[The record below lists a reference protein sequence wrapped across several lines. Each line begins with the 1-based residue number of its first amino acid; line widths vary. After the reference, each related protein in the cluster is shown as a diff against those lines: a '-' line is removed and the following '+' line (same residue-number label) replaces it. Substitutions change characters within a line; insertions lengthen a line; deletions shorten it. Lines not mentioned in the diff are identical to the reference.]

1 MRKLPAAIALLP
13 FAAACGA
20 PRVVST
26 YRDAPVILIS
36 IDTLRADHLPLYGY
50 GRGSTPNLDRLGRE
64 GIVFE
69 DVYSHCPMT
78 LPAHASLFTGLLPP
92 RHGVRDNLGFR
103 LAPEHKTLATRFKAA
118 GLRTGGAISA
128 YVLRSATGI
137 AQGFD
142 VYDDALETTPGTESM
157 GNLQRDGSVAVE
169 SLSRFI
175 EAQQGGR
182 FFAFLH
188 LYEPHSPYT
197 PPERYRGAASPY
209 DGDVSY
215 ADELVGRFLD
225 GLRARGIYDRAV
237 IALTSD
243 HGEGLNDHGE
253 EEHGIFLYR
262 EALRVPLMVRL
273 PGGVRGGSRIGGL
286 VAQSDI
292 APTLLDL
299 AGVPANGM
307 DGVSLRAALDG
318 GAHEGA
324 VYSETYYPRY
334 HFGWS
339 ELLAATDVRYRYIRA
354 PRVELYDIA
363 SDPGEKRNIAAE
375 RANVGTAM
383 ARFIDQKG
391 KSDAAG
397 PGDVPREVREKLQAL
412 GYVGAGGATSER
424 AARPDPKDRI
434 TSYEDFKRG
443 LALRLGGQREKAVL
457 QLQKVVAASPDM
469 VDAWEMLGVTLVE
482 TDRRREGV
490 AAYDR
495 AIALDPTRPEPHL
508 ALARILALEGR
519 RDLAVKHAEIAAARD
534 PGKGYEML
542 AQMRL
547 DEKHDA
553 QAADY
558 ARRSL
563 LADPRR
569 VMSHFTLGVVERRA
583 GRFEEALAA
592 FRRAAEENALQK
604 GSVVMSLHASMA
616 DCLARLGREKE
627 AEQEFLAEI
636 ETSPWSREG
645 RVGLAM
651 LYRSQARDAAARS
664 VLEGVVSADPR
675 ASADSYLTVM
685 KTLSLLGDVEA
696 ARVWAARARSK
707 YPGDPRFR

>member
-1 MRKLPAAIALLP
+1 MRQLKAAIAVLL
-13 FAAACGA
+13 FTAACGA
-20 PRVVST
+20 PRKVST

-50 GRGSTPNLDRLGRE
+50 GKGSTPSLDRLGRE

-69 DVYSHCPMT
+69 EVYSHCPMT
-78 LPAHASLFTGLLPP
+78 LPAHASMLTGLLPP

-103 LAPEHKTLATRFKAA
+103 LAPEHRTLATRFKAA

-142 VYDDALETTPGTESM
+142 FYDDALEITPGTESM
-157 GNLQRDGSVAVE
+157 GNLQRDGSVAAE
-169 SLSRFI
+169 SLLRFV
-175 EAQQGGR
+175 EAQKGGR

-188 LYEPHSPYT
+188 LYEPHSPYA

-225 GLRARGIYDRAV
+225 GLRGSRIYDRAV
-237 IALTSD
+237 IVLTSD

-262 EALRVPLMVRL
+262 EALRVPLIVRL

-299 AGVPANGM
+299 AGVAADEM

-318 GAHEGA
+318 GVHEGA

-334 HFGWS
+334 HFGWA
-339 ELLAATDVRYRYIRA
+339 ELQAATDVRYRYIRA
-354 PRVELYDIA
+354 PRPELYDIA
-363 SDPGEKRNIAAE
+363 SDPGEKRNIAEE
-375 RANVGTAM
+375 RATVGTAM
-383 ARFIDQKG
+383 SRFLDQKG
-391 KSDAAG
+391 KSDAAS
-397 PGDVPREVREKLQAL
+397 PEEVPPEVREKLQAL
-412 GYVGAGGATSER
+412 GYVGRGGATTEKGS
-424 AARPDPKDRI
+424 RPDPKDRI
-434 TSYEDFKRG
+434 GSYEDFKRG
-443 LALRLGGQREKAVL
+443 LSLRLGDQRDQAVL
-457 QLQKVVAASPDM
+457 QFSRVVAASPDM

-482 TDRRREGV
+482 MGRRKEGV
-490 AAYDR
+490 VAYEH

-508 ALARILALEGR
+508 ALARILALEGQR
-519 RDLAVKHAEIAAARD
+519 ELAVKHAEIAAARD

-542 AQMRL
+542 AQIRL
-547 DEKHDA
+547 DQKNDA
-553 QAADY
+553 QAADD

-563 LADPRR
+563 AADPRR
-569 VMSHFTLGVVERRA
+569 VMSYFTLGVVARRA
-583 GRFEEALAA
+583 GHFEEALAA

-604 GSVVMSLHASMA
+604 GSVVTSLHASMA

-627 AEQEFLAEI
+627 AEQEFLAEV

-645 RVGLAM
+645 RAGLAM
-651 LYRSQARDAAARS
+651 LYRSQGRDVEARAA
-664 VLEGVVSADPR
+664 LEGVVTKDPR
-675 ASADSYLTVM
+675 ATADSYLTVV
-685 KTLSLLGDVEA
+685 KTFSLLGDVDA
-696 ARVWAARARSK
+696 ARVWAARARAL